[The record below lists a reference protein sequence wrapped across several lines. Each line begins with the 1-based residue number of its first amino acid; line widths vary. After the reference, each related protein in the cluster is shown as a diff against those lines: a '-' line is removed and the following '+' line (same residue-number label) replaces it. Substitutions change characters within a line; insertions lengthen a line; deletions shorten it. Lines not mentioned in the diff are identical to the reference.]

1 MVRPAPV
8 QARAHV
14 TIRRAI
20 EVTADLIDER
30 GEDGVRLQDV
40 VQRSGVS
47 AGSLTH
53 HFGSREGLI
62 AAALMERFDRAAEQR
77 SRSFDI
83 DTSDPDRFLAG
94 MSAILASSA
103 AGERDAWRLARIRV
117 LAYSR
122 HRPDLRDAL
131 IGSLAALEQEM
142 STRVAVAPERLSGDL
157 ALSPKVLVVFAESY
171 SAGRIVDTVF
181 GDPLPMEQWAALFAR
196 LIRGITVPS
205 VADVAVGMPDL
216 TTDVADQVAWGRPLE
231 YEDRPAIP
239 QFELEANEQRMLA
252 VAAELHHASGSEAV
266 RVRDLVMA
274 TGLSR
279 SWFARHF
286 GEREEVID
294 NVHLRDLIEFS
305 LRESEVFEAAFD
317 EACDAEDLTRRLG
330 EIIRLMS
337 DPEILSGAWNRL
349 ELVAAAATR
358 PLLAQQAAPVVH
370 ATLERIAAAIAGAQ
384 ERGLVH
390 PGVPPRAAARFLW
403 SAPLAFVLGEVVG
416 VEWPGLHDLAVRTAA
431 TLVTTES

>member
-20 EVTADLIDER
+20 EVAADLIDER

-83 DTSDPDRFLAG
+83 DTSDSDRFLAG

-122 HRPDLRDAL
+122 HRPELRQAL
-131 IGSLAALEQEM
+131 VVSLAALEQEM
-142 STRVAVAPERLSGDL
+142 AARVAVAPERLAGGL
-157 ALSPKVLVVFAESY
+157 ALAPKVLVVFAESY

-181 GDPLPMEQWAALFAR
+181 GDPLPMELWAALFAR
-196 LIRGITVPS
+196 LVRGITVPS
-205 VADVAVGMPDL
+205 VADAAVGMPHL
-216 TTDVADQVAWGRPLE
+216 VTDVAHRAAWGHPLE

-239 QFELEANEQRMLA
+239 HFDLDPNEQRILA
-252 VAAELHHASGSEAV
+252 VAADLHHTSGSEAV

-286 GEREEVID
+286 GDREEVID
-294 NVHLRDLIEFS
+294 NVHLQDLIAFS

-317 EACDAEDLTRRLG
+317 EARDAEDLIRRLG
-330 EIIRLMS
+330 EVIRLMS
-337 DPEILSGAWNRL
+337 DPEIISGAWNRL
-349 ELVAAAATR
+349 ELIAASAAR
-358 PLLAQQAAPVVH
+358 PLLARQAAPVVH
-370 ATLERIAAAIAGAQ
+370 ATLERIAAAISGAQ
-384 ERGLVH
+384 ARGLVH

-403 SAPLAFVLGEVVG
+403 SAPLAFVLGDVVG
-416 VEWPGLHDLAVRTAA
+416 VEWSGLQDLAVRTAE
-431 TLVTTES
+431 TLVTAES